1 MFIFAISNFSS
12 IPYFQE
18 NAALADEIVNIQEE
32 IETKKVEREYLFNKL
47 VHFEPQNDTSNGD
60 VVVKREYKR
69 KNSSSNSESLKPLKK
84 KIKLQA
90 MQQHQ
95 QIARKTP
102 QQPQTKTV
110 PSQIIDQWG
119 GINVLSWGTAN
130 CSKNDFSV
138 IPLGYKVVR
147 NYKGRNYFCKIVDN
161 GLPIFQ
167 IYPTD
172 DVTNI
177 FSGSSANEAFDEF
190 INVCD
195 PAGASASHDGN
206 SFFGLTN
213 KRIRDYI
220 ALLPHKIKE
229 EPFFDPHNYT
239 MSL

>member
-1 MFIFAISNFSS
+1 M
-12 IPYFQE
+12 Q
-18 NAALADEIVNIQEE
+18 DE

-47 VHFEPQNDTSNGD
+47 VHFEPHIDPQHSASNGNTTGE

-95 QIARKTP
+95 QTARKPPPTGQQ

-110 PSQIIDQWG
+110 PSQILDQWG
-119 GINVLSWGTAN
+119 GINVLSWGTRN
-130 CSKNDFSV
+130 WSKNDFSV

-147 NYKGRNYFCKIVDN
+147 NYKGRNYFCKIIDSDSTAA
-161 GLPIFQ
+161 PQFQ

-172 DVTNI
+172 DINNI
-177 FSGSSANEAFDEF
+177 FSGTSANEAFEEF
-190 INVCD
+190 IHVCD
-195 PAGASASHDGN
+195 PAGASTCHDGN

-220 ALLPHKIKE
+220 ALLPSKIKTE
-229 EPFFDPHNYT
+229 EDESFFDPHNYT